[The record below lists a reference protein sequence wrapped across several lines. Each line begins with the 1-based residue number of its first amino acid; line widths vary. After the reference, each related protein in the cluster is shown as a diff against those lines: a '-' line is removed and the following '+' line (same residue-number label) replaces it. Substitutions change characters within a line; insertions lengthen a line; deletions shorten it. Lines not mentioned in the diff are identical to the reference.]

1 MESQTVD
8 RNQQS
13 SRVVIDRSLVDDEKR
28 WAKRFLLLQE
38 FQKLKFAFAFCEL
51 YKCRIGCQISR

>member
-1 MESQTVD
+1 MRSCEILIPNLFNWVHYMESQTVD

-28 WAKRFLLLQE
+28 
-38 FQKLKFAFAFCEL
+38 
-51 YKCRIGCQISR
+51 